1 MTTLKQLQALVEAGD
16 KANQDIWNVVG
27 LPWNTYTPYINTKSE
42 DPHFGRAI
50 IDVIEPNCI
59 EGEDDEDI
67 ARLEQELKA
76 EMYANMEFVSL
87 AANSRPA
94 IKAAIAELEVRNERY
109 NKLEKFVHGWLAKL
123 APNTTNFLDAFK
135 ELEAKDKDIER
146 LRDVVE
152 DAIIASEWYQENSCD
167 FNEAD
172 FEWRKKAKQALGAC
186 ETTERSE
193 DNDE

>member
-1 MTTLKQLQALVEAGD
+1 MTTLNQLKALADAGD

-50 IDVIEPNCI
+50 IDVIEPDCI

-67 ARLEQELKA
+67 ARLEQELEA

-94 IKAAIAELEVRNERY
+94 IKAAIAELE
-109 NKLEKFVHGWLAKL
+109 
-123 APNTTNFLDAFK
+123 
-135 ELEAKDKDIER
+135 AKDKEIER

-172 FEWRKKAKQALGAC
+172 FEWRKKAKQALG
-186 ETTERSE
+186 
-193 DNDE
+193 DNDGNI